1 SQHQIDRIVLELLRE
16 LPSSHRTPLRLVV
29 SLPFEVS
36 RIIGPLHTYFSL
48 PPQRKVGKRKRLT
61 PPALILA

>member
-36 RIIGPLHTYFSL
+36 RIIGPLQHLLFFAAAKKSRQKKAAHTAS
-48 PPQRKVGKRKRLT
+48 P
-61 PPALILA
+61 